1 MGGLKRDQRQT
12 AASREP
18 QTHRDGMFPHH
29 YILLLE
35 LFQLVAIARA
45 EKLMIFVFCPANGA
59 VQGCRTRNKN
69 KSLLKRRP
77 GPRSEGGSS
86 SEGKG
91 GNGTVANGNIYILSD
106 SMVSHADGESETER
120 TNK

>member
-1 MGGLKRDQRQT
+1 
-12 AASREP
+12 
-18 QTHRDGMFPHH
+18 MFPHH
-29 YILLLE
+29 FLFLLE
-35 LFQLVAIARA
+35 LFQLDAIATT
-45 EKLMIFVFCPANGA
+45 EKLMIVVFCPANGA

-69 KSLLKRRP
+69 KSLLERRP

-106 SMVSHADGESETER
+106 SMVAHADCETE
-120 TNK
+120 TEHVNE